1 MPRVLRL
8 LVFVSLL
15 GCLGQAGAQSSV
27 AQSSVRL
34 KVGVYANA
42 PKVFVNEEGQANG
55 ILVDL
60 LREIASAERWTL
72 EFVRCEWQDCQRLL
86 SSGSI
91 DLLPDVAWSEQRARV
106 FAFHRVPAL
115 HSWSQV
121 YARPGSPI
129 RALPDLKD
137 KRVAV
142 LAGSIQAQIL
152 PGILEGYDAH
162 AILVP
167 SLTLER
173 AFELVA
179 RGDADAVAASH
190 FFGDY
195 QAPRHRLEATAVVFN
210 PARIYYA
217 AAIGRQQAVL
227 DTIDRHLAVWRGDPD
242 SVYFTTL
249 RRWQAS
255 DTAQAV
261 PAGLWWALAVAVGL
275 LLSSLAVA
283 SWLRTE
289 VAVRTRELRENEEKL
304 NTILDSVDSLIYIKD
319 DQSRYQYVN
328 GAMCRLLNRP
338 AAAIVGQVDEVLF
351 GPALARQT
359 RESDRVVFMEHRRH
373 VVEEHLGDKTLL
385 TTKIPLARDGQ
396 VHALC
401 GITTDITPNKQ
412 AEESL
417 RIAATVF
424 QSGEGMCV
432 LSPDARLI
440 EANEAWGALVGC
452 PAAELPGTAFPPFS
466 LEQDGDDDR
475 ERMWDTVRR
484 EHTWQGEVWTRRRNG
499 QAYPAWLTVS
509 AVRNAEGVLTNF
521 VCTQS
526 DISARKQADERIVQL
541 AYYDPLTGLPN
552 RRLLYERLHHCLGQH
567 GRNRRVG
574 ALLFLD
580 MDNFKDLND
589 SRGHVVGDHLLQ
601 QVAARL
607 LLCARES
614 DTVARLG
621 GDEFVILLEAV
632 GASEEEAARHAETV
646 GHKILAALRDP
657 FEVGGAVHH
666 ATCSIGV
673 TLCTGHGQQLDD
685 LMRRGDLAMY
695 EAKRQGRNTLRF
707 FHTSM
712 ELEVTYRTAIETE
725 LREALRQSQFVLHY
739 QGQVDGNGV
748 LTGAEALVRWQHP
761 QRGLVGPGGFIAI
774 AETSGLIVP
783 LGRWVLRTACEQ
795 LALWAATPATAHL
808 TLAVNVSVRQ
818 FLQPDFVEETLE
830 IVRDSGADPARLKL
844 ELTETLMIEGV
855 EETIGKMRALREHG
869 ICFSLDDFGTGYSSL
884 SYLKLLPLDQLKI
897 DQSFVRDVLDDPNDA
912 SIARSVVALGKSLG
926 LGIIAEGV
934 ETEAQRCFLA
944 EIGCDAWQG
953 FLFSRPVDARTLE
966 ELAA

>member
-15 GCLGQAGAQSSV
+15 GCLGQAGAQVS
-27 AQSSVRL
+27 APLR
-34 KVGVYANA
+34 VGVPNNA
-42 PKVFVNEEGQANG
+42 PNLFINQRGQADG
-55 ILVDL
+55 IQIAL

-72 EFVRCEWQDCQRLL
+72 EFVPCEWTACVDLL
-86 SSGSI
+86 GEGRI
-91 DLLPDVAWSEQRARV
+91 DLLPDVAWSEERARV
-106 FAFHRVPAL
+106 FAFHRVPAV

-121 YARPGSPI
+121 YARPNSGI

-137 KRVAV
+137 RRVAV
-142 LAGSIQAQIL
+142 LASSIQAQTL
-152 PGILEGYDAH
+152 PGILAGYGAQ
-162 AILVP
+162 AVMRP
-167 SLTLER
+167 SASLER
-173 AFELVA
+173 AFALVA
-179 RGDADAVAASH
+179 DGEADAVAANH
-190 FFGDY
+190 FFGD
-195 QAPRHRLEATAVVFN
+195 HEAARQNLVATGVVFN
-210 PARIYYA
+210 PSRVYYA
-217 AAIGRQQAVL
+217 ALPGRQQAVL
-227 DTIDRHLAVWRGDPD
+227 DAIDRQLTAWRADPD
-242 SVYFTTL
+242 SVYFAIL
-249 RRWQAS
+249 RQWQGGANGGQAMAS
-255 DTAQAV
+255 T
-261 PAGLWWALAVAVGL
+261 LWWALAAAVGL
-275 LLSSLAVA
+275 LLSALAVA
-283 SWLRTE
+283 SWLRTK

-304 NTILDSVDSLIYIKD
+304 TTILDSVESLIYIKD
-319 DQSRYQYVN
+319 PQSRYQYVN
-328 GAMCRLLNRP
+328 GAMCRMLGRP
-338 AAAIVGQVDEVLF
+338 AASIIGQDDETLF
-351 GPALARQT
+351 GVVQARIARAGDHAVLT
-359 RESDRVVFMEHRRH
+359 EHRRYEA
-373 VVEEHLGDKTLL
+373 EERLFGKVFL
-385 TTKIPLARDGQ
+385 TTKMPLARNGE
-396 VHALC
+396 VYALC

-417 RIAATVF
+417 RIAAIVF

-432 LSPDARLI
+432 LNPEAVMI
-440 EANEAWGALVGC
+440 EANEAWGILVGT
-452 PAAELPGTAFPPFS
+452 PAAELPGTPFPPFS
-466 LEQDGDDDR
+466 LEPDGDDFR
-475 ERMWDTVRR
+475 ERMWNTVRR

-499 QAYPAWLTVS
+499 EPYPAWLTVS
-509 AVRNAEGVLTNF
+509 AVRDEAGVLTNF

-526 DISARKQADERIVQL
+526 DISERKRADERIVQL

-552 RRLLYERLHHCLGQH
+552 RRLLYERVDHCLGQH

-607 LLCARES
+607 LQCARDS

-621 GDEFVILLEAV
+621 GDEFVILLESV
-632 GASEEEAARHAETV
+632 GASEEEALLHADTV
-646 GHKILAALRDP
+646 GHKILTALRVP

-673 TLCTGHGQQLDD
+673 TLCSGHEQQLDD

-707 FHTSM
+707 FHASM
-712 ELEVTYRTAIETE
+712 EQEVTYRTAIETE

-739 QGQVDGNGV
+739 QGQVDGDGM

-783 LGRWVLRTACEQ
+783 LGRWVLRSACEQ
-795 LALWAATPATAHL
+795 LAAWAGMPGTAHL

-818 FLQPDFVEETLE
+818 FLQDDFVEETLAILRE
-830 IVRDSGADPARLKL
+830 SGADPTRLKL

-855 EETIGKMRALREHG
+855 EDTIEKMRALREHG

-884 SYLKLLPLDQLKI
+884 SYLKRLPLDQLKI

-944 EIGCDAWQG
+944 EIGCDNWQG

>member
-1 MPRVLRL
+1 MPRALCL

-15 GCLGQAGAQSSV
+15 GLLGQAGAQTP
-27 AQSSVRL
+27 APLR
-34 KVGVYANA
+34 VGVYANA
-42 PKVFVNEEGQANG
+42 PKVFMNEDDQPAG
-55 ILVDL
+55 ILVEL
-60 LREIASAERWTL
+60 LREMASAERWTL
-72 EFVRCEWQDCQRLL
+72 EFVPCEWPGCLDLL
-86 SSGSI
+86 AAGRI
-91 DLLPDVAWSEQRARV
+91 DLLPDVAWSEGRSRA
-106 FAFHRVPAL
+106 FSFHRIPAL
-115 HSWSQV
+115 HSWSQI
-121 YARPGSPI
+121 YAPPGSAI
-129 RALPDLKD
+129 RSLPALKG

-142 LAGSIQAQIL
+142 LAGSVQAQNL
-152 PGILEGYDAH
+152 PAVLAPYDASVT
-162 AILVP
+162 LLPV
-167 SLTLER
+167 SSLER
-173 AFELVA
+173 AFAMAA
-179 RGDADAVAASH
+179 RGEADAVAANH
-190 FFGDY
+190 FFGDL
-195 QAPRHRLEATAVVFN
+195 QAARHGLDATAVVFN
-210 PARIYYA
+210 PARLYYA
-217 AAIGRQQAVL
+217 ATPGRHQEVL
-227 DTIDRHLAVWRGDPD
+227 DAIDRHLAAWRADPD
-242 SVYFTTL
+242 SVYFATL
-249 RRWQAS
+249 RRWQAA
-255 DTAQAV
+255 DATQAA
-261 PAGLWWALAVAVGL
+261 PPRLWWALAVAVGL
-275 LLSSLAVA
+275 LLSSLALA
-283 SWLRTE
+283 SWLRSQ

-319 DQSRYQYVN
+319 IQSRYQYVN
-328 GAMCRLLNRP
+328 GAMCRMLERP

-351 GPALARQT
+351 GPALARQS
-359 RESDRVVFMEHRRH
+359 RESDRAVLVGHQRH
-373 VVEEHLGDKTLL
+373 VVEEHLGEKTYL
-385 TTKIPLARDGQ
+385 TTKIPLARDGELYG
-396 VHALC
+396 LC

-432 LSPDARLI
+432 LSPEATMI

-452 PAAELPGTAFPPFS
+452 PAAELPGTPFPPFS
-466 LEQDGDDDR
+466 LEQDGDDYR
-475 ERMWDTVRR
+475 ERMWATVRR

-499 QAYPAWLTVS
+499 QPYPAWLTVS
-509 AVRNAEGVLTNF
+509 AVRDADGVLTNF

-526 DISARKQADERIVQL
+526 DISARKQADEKIVQL
-541 AYYDPLTGLPN
+541 AYYDSLTGLPN
-552 RRLLYERLHHCLGQH
+552 RRLLYERLHHCIGQH

-574 ALLFLD
+574 GLLFLD

-621 GDEFVILLEAV
+621 GDEFVILLEAL
-632 GASEEEAARHAETV
+632 GASEEEARRHAEAV
-646 GHKILAALRDP
+646 GHKILASLREP

-666 ATCSIGV
+666 ASCSIGV
-673 TLCTGHGQQLDD
+673 TLCTGHEQQLDD

-739 QGQVDGNGV
+739 QGQVDGGGV

-761 QRGLVGPGGFIAI
+761 QRGLIGPAGFIAI

-783 LGRWVLRTACEQ
+783 LGRWVLRSACEQ
-795 LALWAATPATAHL
+795 LAEWAATPATAHL

-818 FLQPDFVEETLE
+818 FLQSDFVDETLG
-830 IVRDSGADPARLKL
+830 IVRASGADPARLKL

-855 EETIGKMRALREHG
+855 EETIDKMRALREHG
-869 ICFSLDDFGTGYSSL
+869 IGFSLDDFGTGYSSL
-884 SYLKLLPLDQLKI
+884 SYLKRLPLDQLKI

-934 ETEAQRCFLA
+934 ETEAQRSFLA

>member
-15 GCLGQAGAQSSV
+15 GCLGQAGAQG
-27 AQSSVRL
+27 AAPLR
-34 KVGVYANA
+34 VGVSNNA
-42 PKVFVNEEGQANG
+42 PNLFMNEQGQASG
-55 ILVDL
+55 ILIDL

-72 EFVRCEWQDCQRLL
+72 EFVPCEWAACVDLL
-86 SSGSI
+86 AAGRI
-91 DLLPDVAWSEQRARV
+91 DLLPDVAWSEDRARV
-106 FAFHRVPAL
+106 LALHRIPVL

-121 YARPGSPI
+121 YARPGSGI
-129 RALPDLKD
+129 RALPDLKG
-137 KRVAV
+137 KRIAV
-142 LAGSIQAQIL
+142 LGSSIQSQIL
-152 PGILEGYDAH
+152 PEILASYGAS
-162 AILVP
+162 AVMVP
-167 SLTLER
+167 AASLER
-173 AFELVA
+173 AFALAGQGEV
-179 RGDADAVAASH
+179 DAVAANH
-190 FFGDY
+190 FFGDL
-195 QAPRHRLEATAVVFN
+195 QATGQGLQATGVVFN
-210 PARIYYA
+210 PTRVYYA
-217 AAIGRQQAVL
+217 ALPGRQQAVL
-227 DTIDRHLAVWRGDPD
+227 DAIDRQLEAWRADPQ
-242 SVYFTTL
+242 SVYFATL
-249 RRWQAS
+249 RQWQGS
-255 DTAQAV
+255 DKGQAM
-261 PAGLWWALAVAVGL
+261 PSSLWWALATAVGL
-275 LLSSLAVA
+275 LLSALAVA

-304 NTILDSVDSLIYIKD
+304 TTILDSVESLIYIKD
-319 DQSRYQYVN
+319 AQSRYQYVN
-328 GAMCRLLNRP
+328 GAMCRMLGRP
-338 AAAIVGQVDEVLF
+338 AAAIVGQDDEALF
-351 GPALARQT
+351 GVVQARIARAGDHAVLT
-359 RESDRVVFMEHRRH
+359 EHRRYEA
-373 VVEEHLGDKTLL
+373 EERLFGNIYL
-385 TTKIPLARDGQ
+385 TTKMPLTRDGE
-396 VHALC
+396 VYGLC
-401 GITTDITPNKQ
+401 GVTTDITPNKQ

-417 RIAATVF
+417 RIAAIVF

-432 LSPDARLI
+432 LNPEATMI
-440 EANEAWGALVGC
+440 EANEAWGILVGT

-466 LEQDGDDDR
+466 LEQDGDDYR
-475 ERMWDTVRR
+475 ERMWNMVRR
-484 EHTWQGEVWTRRRNG
+484 DQTWQGEVWTRRRNG

-509 AVRNAEGVLTNF
+509 AVRDADGVLTNF

-526 DISARKQADERIVQL
+526 DISARKQADEKIVQL

-552 RRLLYERLHHCLGQH
+552 RRLLYERVDHCLGQH

-607 LLCARES
+607 LQCARDS

-621 GDEFVILLEAV
+621 GDEFVILLESV
-632 GASEEEAARHAETV
+632 GASEEEALRHADTV
-646 GHKILAALRDP
+646 GHKILTALRVP

-666 ATCSIGV
+666 ASCSIGI
-673 TLCTGHGQQLDD
+673 TLCTGHEQQLDD

-695 EAKRQGRNTLRF
+695 DAKRQGRNTLRF
-707 FHTSM
+707 FHVSM
-712 ELEVTYRTAIETE
+712 EQEVTYRTAIETE
-725 LREALRQSQFVLHY
+725 LREALRESQFVLHY
-739 QGQVDGNGV
+739 QGQVDGEGM

-795 LALWAATPATAHL
+795 LAAWAAAPGTVHL

-818 FLQPDFVEETLE
+818 FLQDDFVEETLAILRE
-830 IVRDSGADPARLKL
+830 TGADPTRLKL

-855 EETIGKMRALREHG
+855 EETIEKMRALREHG

-884 SYLKLLPLDQLKI
+884 SYLKRLPLDQLKI

-934 ETEAQRCFLA
+934 ETEAQRSFLA
-944 EIGCDAWQG
+944 EIGCDNWQG

>member
-1 MPRVLRL
+1 MPRVFRL

-15 GCLGQAGAQSSV
+15 GCLGQASAQ
-27 AQSSVRL
+27 AAPPLR
-34 KVGVYANA
+34 VGVLNNPPNLFMKAD
-42 PKVFVNEEGQANG
+42 GQADG
-55 ILVDL
+55 ILIDL
-60 LREIASAERWTL
+60 LRDMASAERWTL
-72 EFVRCEWQDCQRLL
+72 EFVPCEWAACVDLL
-86 SSGSI
+86 GAGRI
-91 DLLPDVAWSEQRARV
+91 DLLPDVAWSEDRARV
-106 FAFHRVPAL
+106 FAFHKIPAV

-121 YARPGSPI
+121 YARANSGI
-129 RALPDLKD
+129 RALPDLKG
-137 KRVAV
+137 KRIAV
-142 LAGSIQAQIL
+142 LSSSIQAQTL
-152 PGILEGYDAH
+152 PEVLAGYGAS

-167 SLTLER
+167 AASLES
-173 AFELVA
+173 AFLLVA
-179 RGDADAVAASH
+179 QGEADAVASNH
-190 FFGDY
+190 FFGD
-195 QAPRHRLEATAVVFN
+195 HEAAGQGLVSTGVVFN
-210 PARIYYA
+210 PTRVYYA
-217 AAIGRQQAVL
+217 AMPGRQQAVL
-227 DTIDRHLAVWRGDPD
+227 DAIDRQLDAWRADPH
-242 SVYFTTL
+242 SVYFATL
-249 RRWQAS
+249 RQWQTEGAPQ
-255 DTAQAV
+255 TM
-261 PAGLWWALAVAVGL
+261 PPGLWWALATAVGL
-275 LLSSLAVA
+275 LLSALAVA

-289 VAVRTRELRENEEKL
+289 VGVRTRALRENEEKL
-304 NTILDSVDSLIYIKD
+304 TTILDSVESLIYIKD
-319 DQSRYQYVN
+319 ERSCYQYVN
-328 GAMCRLLNRP
+328 GALSRMLDKP
-338 AAAIVGQVDEVLF
+338 ASAIVGKDDAALF
-351 GPALARQT
+351 GPVHAQRMRSGDLAVLA
-359 RESDRVVFMEHRRH
+359 EGRRH
-373 VVEEHLGDKTLL
+373 VSEEQMDGKIYL
-385 TTKIPLARDGQ
+385 TTKIPLMRGNQ
-396 VHALC
+396 VYGVC
-401 GITTDITPNKQ
+401 GISTDITSSKQ
-412 AEESL
+412 AEDSL
-417 RIAATVF
+417 RIAAIVF

-432 LSPDARLI
+432 LSPEAVMI
-440 EANEAWGALVGC
+440 EANEAWGILVGT

-466 LEQDGDDDR
+466 LEQEGDDYR
-475 ERMWDTVRR
+475 ERMWATVRR
-484 EHTWQGEVWTRRRNG
+484 EQTWQGEVWTRRRGG

-509 AVRNAEGVLTNF
+509 AVRDAEGALTNF

-552 RRLLYERLHHCLGQH
+552 RRLLYERVGHCLDQH

-601 QVAARL
+601 QVAVRL
-607 LLCARES
+607 LQCARDS

-632 GASEEEAARHAETV
+632 GASEEEAQRHADTV
-646 GHKILAALRDP
+646 GHKILIALRVP

-666 ATCSIGV
+666 ASCSIGI
-673 TLCTGHGQQLDD
+673 TLCSGHEQQLDD

-707 FHTSM
+707 FHVSM
-712 ELEVTYRTAIETE
+712 EQEVTYRTAIETE
-725 LREALRQSQFVLHY
+725 LREALRESQFVLHY
-739 QGQVDGNGV
+739 QGQVDGNGN

-795 LALWAATPATAHL
+795 LALWAETPATAHL
-808 TLAVNVSVRQ
+808 SLAVNVSVRQ
-818 FLQPDFVEETLE
+818 FLQDDFVEETLSILVE
-830 IVRDSGADPARLKL
+830 TGANPTRLKL

-855 EETIGKMRALREHG
+855 EETIMKMRALREHG

-884 SYLKLLPLDQLKI
+884 SYLKRLPLDQLKI

-934 ETEAQRCFLA
+934 ETEAQRSFLA
-944 EIGCDAWQG
+944 EIGCDNWQG

>member
-15 GCLGQAGAQSSV
+15 GCLGQAGAQTT
-27 AQSSVRL
+27 APLR
-34 KVGVYANA
+34 VGVSNNA
-42 PKVFVNEEGQANG
+42 PNLFINEQGRAAG
-55 ILVDL
+55 ILIDL
-60 LREIASAERWTL
+60 LNEVASAERWTL
-72 EFVRCEWQDCQRLL
+72 EYVPCEWAACVDLL
-86 SSGSI
+86 AEGRI
-91 DLLPDVAWSEQRARV
+91 DLLPDVAWSEARARV
-106 FAFHRVPAL
+106 FAFHRIPAV

-121 YARPGSPI
+121 YAKPGSGI
-129 RALPDLKD
+129 RALPDLKG
-137 KRVAV
+137 KRIAV
-142 LAGSIQAQIL
+142 LGSSIQAQIL
-152 PGILEGYDAH
+152 PDILAGYGAS
-162 AILVP
+162 AVLVP
-167 SLTLER
+167 ATTLER
-173 AFELVA
+173 AFALAHE
-179 RGDADAVAASH
+179 GDADAVAANH
-190 FFGDY
+190 FFGDLHAAREGL
-195 QAPRHRLEATAVVFN
+195 QATGVVFN
-210 PARIYYA
+210 PARVYYA
-217 AAIGRQQAVL
+217 ALPGRQQAVL
-227 DTIDRHLAVWRGDPD
+227 DTLDRYLDTWRADPH
-242 SVYFTTL
+242 SVYFATL
-249 RRWQAS
+249 RQWQGSGKAEAMP
-255 DTAQAV
+255 TN
-261 PAGLWWALAVAVGL
+261 LWWLLAAAVGL

-304 NTILDSVDSLIYIKD
+304 TTILDSVDSLIYIKD
-319 DQSRYQYVN
+319 ERSCYQYVN
-328 GAMCRLLNRP
+328 GALSRMLGKP
-338 AAAIVGQVDEVLF
+338 PAAIVGKDDEALFGHAHAQRMREGDLEVLS
-351 GPALARQT
+351 GGQ
-359 RESDRVVFMEHRRH
+359 RH
-373 VVEEHLGDKTLL
+373 VSEEQMDSKIYL
-385 TTKIPLARDGQ
+385 TTKIPLTRGGGQ
-396 VHALC
+396 VYGVC
-401 GITTDITPNKQ
+401 GISTDITSSKQ

-417 RIAATVF
+417 RIASIVF

-432 LSPDARLI
+432 LSPDAVMI
-440 EANEAWGALVGC
+440 EANEAWGALVGT
-452 PAAELPGTAFPPFS
+452 PAAELPGTPFPPFS
-466 LEQDGDDDR
+466 LEHDGDDYR
-475 ERMWDTVRR
+475 ERMWNTVRR
-484 EHTWQGEVWTRRRNG
+484 EQTWQGEVWTRRRGG

-509 AVRNAEGVLTNF
+509 AVRDAGGVLTNF

-526 DISARKQADERIVQL
+526 DISDRKQADERIVQL

-552 RRLLYERLHHCLGQH
+552 RRLLYERVDHCLNQH
-567 GRNRRVG
+567 GRSHRVG

-601 QVAARL
+601 QVAVRL
-607 LLCARES
+607 LQCARDS

-632 GASEEEAARHAETV
+632 GASDEEAVRHADTV
-646 GHKILAALRDP
+646 GHKILTALRVP

-666 ATCSIGV
+666 ASCSIGI
-673 TLCTGHGQQLDD
+673 TLCNGHEQQLDD

-707 FHTSM
+707 FHLSM
-712 ELEVTYRTAIETE
+712 EQEVTYRTAIETE
-725 LREALRQSQFVLHY
+725 LREALRESQFVLHY
-739 QGQVDGNGV
+739 QGQVDGEGM

-761 QRGLVGPGGFIAI
+761 QRGLIGPGGFIAI

-783 LGRWVLRTACEQ
+783 LGRWVLHTACEQ
-795 LALWAATPATAHL
+795 LAAWAQAPNTAHL

-818 FLQPDFVEETLE
+818 FLQADFVEETLA
-830 IVRDSGADPARLKL
+830 IVHETGANPTRLKL

-855 EETIGKMRALREHG
+855 EETIEKMRALREHG

-884 SYLKLLPLDQLKI
+884 SYLKRLPLDQLKI

-944 EIGCDAWQG
+944 EIGCDNWQG